1 MTKKRKTAA
10 FIYYFYTQSELLC
23 LTFLVRGVKP
33 LICVVGLQFGQEPCE
48 RPQVNCAQSCCEHG
62 LSFLFKDVIE
72 AFGVLIGSTDTY
84 ENVFL

>member
-1 MTKKRKTAA
+1 M
-10 FIYYFYTQSELLC
+10 
-23 LTFLVRGVKP
+23 TFLVRGVKP

-84 ENVFL
+84 EKVFLYDTNHQIGVLCNYIVLI